1 MSTDALRRALARLD
15 TDAGYTARL
24 AVANALDADQSDDGA
39 LVPIRLAILRDFT
52 VEPLVPV
59 LRADLA
65 KMGFRAN
72 VWVGDYDT
80 IGRDA
85 LIPNGSLDAFGADI
99 ILILRWLE
107 QTAPV
112 LATAFITLDPDSVQA
127 MVSDVA
133 GRIDGELAAI
143 RARTPAPIL
152 INTFPLPDLTTTGIL
167 DAQLVDGHRRAV
179 EDLNRAVLRV
189 AGGYPDVLVVD
200 VARLISRLGSLSA
213 IDARAWQT
221 SRSPLAVPLVL
232 ALGAECTKFV
242 QALKGRP
249 RKCLVL
255 DCDDTLWGGVV
266 GEDGLG
272 GIHVDPSYPGSAY
285 LAFQREILNLRE
297 RGVLLALV
305 SKNNEADV
313 LEVLREHPHML
324 IRESH
329 LAAWRINWQDKATN
343 LQEIAEELG
352 IGVDSLAFA
361 DDSEFEC
368 GLVREQLP
376 AVGVLHLGAEP
387 ARFVNLLTEAAF
399 FDSLAISAEDRSRA
413 DMYVADRERN
423 AAARATTSI
432 QEYLASLKMEAVI
445 GAPGPTEIAR
455 VAQLTQKTNQ
465 FNLTTIR
472 YTEGEIARRA
482 ATAESDIHCLRLR
495 DRFSDLGLVAVAIV
509 DYHADDAT
517 IDTLLMSCRVLGRGV
532 EDAFIAH
539 VAGAASRR
547 GARRLIG
554 TYRPTA
560 KNDQVSTFFPNRG
573 FQPADGE
580 EGASRWAL
588 DLVGNQLKT
597 SPWITVGGSGQPHED
612 QRG

>member
-1 MSTDALRRALARLD
+1 MSEDTLRRALARLD
-15 TDAGYTARL
+15 TDAGYAARL
-24 AVANALDADQSDDGA
+24 AVANALDVGPPDDDA
-39 LVPIRLAILRDFT
+39 LAPIRLAILRDFT

-65 KMGFRAN
+65 QSGFRAT
-72 VWVGDYDT
+72 VWVGDFDT
-80 IGRDA
+80 ISRDA
-85 LIPNGSLDAFGADI
+85 LSPGSGLDAFGADV

-112 LATAFITLDPDSVQA
+112 LATGFVTLKPDQVQA
-127 MVSDVA
+127 TVSEVA
-133 GRIDGELAAI
+133 GRIGGELAAI
-143 RARTPAPIL
+143 RSRTTAPIM
-152 INTFPLPDLTTTGIL
+152 ISTFPLPDLTTLGIL
-167 DAQLVDGHRRAV
+167 DAQLEYGHRRAI
-179 EDLNRAVLRV
+179 EDLNRAMLSV
-189 AGGYPDVLVVD
+189 ARGIPDVLIVD
-200 VARLISRLGSLSA
+200 VARLVGRLGSRPA
-213 IDARAWQT
+213 IDERAWQT

-242 QALKGRP
+242 RALRAGP

-255 DCDDTLWGGVV
+255 DCDNTLWGGVV

-272 GIHVDPSYPGSAY
+272 GIRLDPSYPGSAY

-297 RGVLLALV
+297 RGILLALV

-343 LQEIAEELG
+343 LREIASELN
-352 IGVDSLAFA
+352 IGVDSLVYA

-368 GLVREQLP
+368 GLVRELLP
-376 AVGVLHLGAEP
+376 DVGVLHLGTEP
-387 ARFVNLLTEAAF
+387 ARFVSHLTEAAF
-399 FDSLAISAEDRSRA
+399 FDSLAFSADDRSRA
-413 DMYVADRERN
+413 DMYAADRQR
-423 AAARATTSI
+423 RAGVQATGSV
-432 QEYLASLKMEAVI
+432 EDYLASLEMAALI
-445 GAPGPTEIAR
+445 GPAGPTEIAR

-482 ATAESDIHCLRLR
+482 AMAESEIHCLRLR
-495 DRFSDLGLVAVAIV
+495 DRFSDLGLVGIAIV

-539 VAGAASRR
+539 VAQAASRR

-554 TYRPTA
+554 TYRPSA
-560 KNDQVSTFFPNRG
+560 KNEQVSAFFPDRG
-573 FQPADGE
+573 FQPSGE
-580 EGASRWAL
+580 EGGASRWEL
-588 DLVGNQLKT
+588 DLERSQLT
-597 SPWITVGGSGQPHED
+597 TPHWITVGGSVRPDEEL
-612 QRG
+612 RG